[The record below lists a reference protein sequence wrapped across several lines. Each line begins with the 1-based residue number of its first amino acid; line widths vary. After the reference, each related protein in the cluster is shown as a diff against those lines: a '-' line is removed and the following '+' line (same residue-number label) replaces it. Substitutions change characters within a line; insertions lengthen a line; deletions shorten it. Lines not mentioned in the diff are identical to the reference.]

1 MILLHEILNPKF
13 PRFIFLPFLELYC
26 FTPMYVK
33 LCQSNYGQFIC
44 LFTNYQEKKKNGI
57 FQFHD
62 REQIIEGKLEIRKE
76 KGDIP
81 IRKMKIYSN

>member
-1 MILLHEILNPKF
+1 MASLS
-13 PRFIFLPFLELYC
+13 
-26 FTPMYVK
+26 V
-33 LCQSNYGQFIC
+33 C
-44 LFTNYQEKKKNGI
+44 LQTIKKKRDGI
-57 FQFHD
+57 IQFHD